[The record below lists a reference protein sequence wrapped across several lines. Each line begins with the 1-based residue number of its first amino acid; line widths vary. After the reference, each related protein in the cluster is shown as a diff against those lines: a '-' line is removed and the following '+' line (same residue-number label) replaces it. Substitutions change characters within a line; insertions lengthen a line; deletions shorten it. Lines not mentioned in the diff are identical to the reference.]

1 MGTDEERTFG
11 SWRLRGG
18 RYEQHGLPVEVLSEF
33 ARYERLVVDVAKALY
48 MQRHPQRQRAPRQFS
63 RFNLRLAG
71 VRSGSVVPVLV
82 MPQDSEAALFQTDD
96 ADVFDEAR
104 ILIQTALRSVGQGSG
119 IPPKFPVQA
128 LREFARFGRSLQE
141 AEFISFDEGTPNAA
155 VYSRGIRQSIQ
166 ELASFERFEVETLV
180 VGQVIGV
187 AADEGTFKVRL
198 ARNGRVI
205 VGRFSSD
212 DIIPDLRQYLDV
224 SALAPTVAV
233 SAVAIQSTAGEIIEI
248 QDVLGIEP
256 VLPSDWSERLA
267 ELQKLEN
274 GWLEGSGEGIARK
287 VLRQAESLL
296 LELLD
301 SGASRP
307 YIYPTE
313 KGGVQLEWS
322 SSAGEVT
329 AEVTPEG
336 KVEIYAFSNT
346 DDDELDAT
354 FAPHQLQEAAESLV
368 GGIQQYAR

>member
-11 SWRLRGG
+11 SWHLRGG

-33 ARYERLVVDVAKALY
+33 ARYERLVVDVARALY

-63 RFNLRLAG
+63 RFSLRLAG
-71 VRSGSVVPVLV
+71 VKSGSVVPVLV
-82 MPQDSEAALFQTDD
+82 MPQDSESALFQTDD

-104 ILIQTALRSVGQGSG
+104 VLIQSALRSVGQGSG

-141 AEFISFDEGTPNAA
+141 KEFISFDEGTPNAA
-155 VYSRGIRQSIQ
+155 TYSRDIRRSIQ
-166 ELASFERFEVETLV
+166 ELSRLERFEVETLV
-180 VGQVIGV
+180 IGQVIGV

-205 VGRFSSD
+205 VGHFSSD

-224 SALAPTVAV
+224 STLAPTVAM

-256 VLPSDWSERLA
+256 VLPADWSERLA
-267 ELQKLEN
+267 ELQKLES
-274 GWLEGSGEGIARK
+274 GWLEGGGESIGRK
-287 VLRQAESLL
+287 VLRQTESLL

-301 SGASRP
+301 AGVSRP

-329 AEVTPEG
+329 AEVTVEG

-346 DDDELDAT
+346 EDGELDVT
-354 FAPHQLQEAAESLV
+354 FAANQLAEAAESLV

>member
-11 SWRLRGG
+11 SWHLRGG

-33 ARYERLVVDVAKALY
+33 ARYERLVVDVARALY

-82 MPQDSEAALFQTDD
+82 MPQDSGGALFQTND
-96 ADVFDEAR
+96 ADVFDESR
-104 ILIQTALRSVGQGSG
+104 ILIQSALRSVGQGSG

-141 AEFISFDEGTPNAA
+141 QEFISFDEGTPDAA
-155 VYSRGIRQSIQ
+155 IYSRSIRQSIQ
-166 ELASFERFEVETLV
+166 ELARLERFEVETLI

-212 DIIPDLRQYLDV
+212 DIIPELRQYLDV

-233 SAVAIQSTAGEIIEI
+233 SSVAIQSTAGEIIEI

-256 VLPSDWSERLA
+256 VLPADWSERLT
-267 ELQKLEN
+267 ELQKLES
-274 GWLEGSGEGIARK
+274 GWLEGAGEGIERK
-287 VLRQAESLL
+287 ILRQAESLL

-301 SGASRP
+301 AGVNRP

-313 KGGVQLEWS
+313 RGGVQLEWS

-336 KVEIYAFSNT
+336 KVEVYAFSNS
-346 DDDELDAT
+346 DDEELDAT
-354 FAPHQLQEAAESLV
+354 FAAHQLQEAAESLV